1 MDMDDGKY
9 RELEEEY
16 LNLLGAK
23 LTRCVEE
30 MLLICLM
37 YAHRLR
43 SNRLGHVTSV
53 ESFRNVIS
61 SSLEH
66 TGVETQGQKFGMQS
80 DFAIQIC
87 KELRKELA

>member
-1 MDMDDGKY
+1 MDMDDGKF

-16 LNLLGAK
+16 LNLLGTK

-37 YAHRLR
+37 YAHRLK
-43 SNRLGHVTSV
+43 SNRLGHSTSV
-53 ESFRNVIS
+53 ESFRNVILV
-61 SSLEH
+61 SLEH
-66 TGVETQGQKFGMQS
+66 AGVETQCQTFGMQS

-87 KELRKELA
+87 KELHKELA